1 MNAPRP
7 HFPFSVRPIL
17 AAAALSGGALLA
29 GCVGNP
35 FGGHPVDPTSPV
47 AAEVQQRSRAPA
59 HFPSFASIPAAPKDL
74 RPAPQYGQSATR
86 VVAAGDALIRDTEP
100 GTWTLS
106 GTDEFAEKARR
117 DAGPVL
123 EPATPGQS
131 EADARALRERATP
144 PPPRAPR

>member
-7 HFPFSVRPIL
+7 YFPFAIKPVLGL
-17 AAAALSGGALLA
+17 AAVCGAAAMA
-29 GCVGNP
+29 GCISNP
-35 FGGHPVDPTSPV
+35 FAAHPVDPASPV
-47 AAEVQQRSRAPA
+47 AAEVAQRSRTPSP
-59 HFPSFASIPAAPKDL
+59 FPTFASIPNPPKDL

-86 VVAAGDALIRDTEP
+86 VVAAGDALIRETEP

-117 DAGPVL
+117 DAGPAL